1 LLGYA
6 AATGRVS
13 KNVESEPVDNRY
25 AAYVQDDWKVASKL
39 TLNLGLRYDYQ
50 ALFVNSRGDMSNFY
64 PGLGKIVTIAGA
76 PDPRLQAVLPIVSG
90 KDAGIDTSNYV
101 HPDRNNFGPRIGFAY
116 RPLNTSRLVLRGSYG
131 IFYNVLPGYLGFF
144 QLSTNPPFL
153 VAETFEPAP
162 GSTPSLTLT
171 NAFPG
176 QGTIPASPTVT
187 AVAQNRPNPY
197 QQQWN
202 FTVEYELFKNTAVR
216 ATYIGDKITHLERGL
231 NLNDPP
237 PAPGTVQPR
246 RPYQPFGPITFYES
260 GRNQETNQLQLGAVR
275 RFSAGLAFDVQYQFT
290 KGLSEQIFGQAPM
303 DNRNAGL
310 DRGNL
315 DFVRRHY
322 ATINYMYE
330 LPFGKGKR
338 FLSSLSGA
346 ADKLLGGWQLAGV
359 TTVGS
364 GQPFSVT
371 YTSRTLG
378 WPNGRADI
386 IGNPSLSNP
395 SINQWFN
402 PAAFAVPA
410 PFNYGNSARNFLF
423 GPGLVS
429 FDVGVFKNTRL
440 TERINTQFRAEFFNI
455 ANHANFGNPASDITV
470 PASVG
475 KISSA
480 ADGRTVQFGLKL
492 LF

>member
-1 LLGYA
+1 
-6 AATGRVS
+6 
-13 KNVESEPVDNRY
+13 
-25 AAYVQDDWKVASKL
+25 
-39 TLNLGLRYDYQ
+39 
-50 ALFVNSRGDMSNFY
+50 
-64 PGLGKIVTIAGA
+64 
-76 PDPRLQAVLPIVSG
+76 
-90 KDAGIDTSNYV
+90 
-101 HPDRNNFGPRIGFAY
+101 
-116 RPLNTSRLVLRGSYG
+116 
-131 IFYNVLPGYLGFF
+131 
-144 QLSTNPPFL
+144 
-153 VAETFEPAP
+153 
-162 GSTPSLTLT
+162 
-171 NAFPG
+171 
-176 QGTIPASPTVT
+176 
-187 AVAQNRPNPY
+187 
-197 QQQWN
+197 
-202 FTVEYELFKNTAVR
+202 
-216 ATYIGDKITHLERGL
+216 
-231 NLNDPP
+231 
-237 PAPGTVQPR
+237 
-246 RPYQPFGPITFYES
+246 
-260 GRNQETNQLQLGAVR
+260 
-275 RFSAGLAFDVQYQFT
+275 
-290 KGLSEQIFGQAPM
+290 M